1 MFDPRQTQVNE
12 SYLVIA
18 DTTIKTSRE
27 LSKTLINTI
36 TRIGKIVLEKLKE
49 AQEASKIAIEVGKD
63 IYNLVPDESTPG
75 AYKWE
80 KVDLTSQSIKN
91 NQETNIVFMPDLL
104 IEGQYTI
111 ETEPFTDY
119 QAQIIAAR
127 LVEDVPNLNSDY
139 QQTGEI
145 ALKITA
151 YLESEGS
158 EKQIVIYKQNSEGKC
173 TTNLV
178 TEILTPDEII
188 DVASELLVK
197 LLPPSAEIIKNHED
211 TKQLLSNNQNL
222 TVTEV
227 TPILDASKNPTNT
240 ADFNQNPQT
249 ENVSNVADNLLSGL
263 LKEDNKQINS
273 EIRTIPVNL
282 YYEEEATVSFLYDID
297 ISSPPKFDAPPDVD
311 YYQSPVVTN
320 HPETGEQ
327 ELSEQPENN
336 SQTVE
341 STTSQQLTQDDKSE
355 SSSQIIQEK
364 NSSIEIEA
372 SVSFEDYVVNNLQKE
387 IAQSEENI
395 QTRETFTSKYK
406 PQNKTEEEVN
416 KNVTPNQFFVQE
428 PEELKTNNRKK
439 YAPEFTYQEV
449 ANSQGAELA
458 AQQWARQVEIPI
470 YQINNKQ
477 AREERYNGEN
487 KDIAET
493 ATAMLKQYGTLEQ
506 DGSRIYRSDIFV
518 IRQEGDTVSIHRRSD
533 ELFGWENSLMDFKLN
548 KKEEPKITK
557 KPTEMLPVERQE
569 FLIVGEYLG
578 DNGKLPDLNNADIRD
593 VANSL
598 GSLAPAGTIKTLE
611 VFKQNEMLHTL
622 NNVLIEADK
631 EELTVGE
638 FTIKRTRDPENN
650 RASLQLF
657 KTTQEKGT
665 QELVRFDL
673 NKTEAGITKEV
684 SKINIP
690 DYDINQVKFIAQNA
704 SKLNLEQ
711 IFGNEQS
718 TPAAAAA
725 PKERVIQAAGDM
737 PVKIHPYIA
746 EEWANMVKH
755 GGSDWEKAMNQG
767 NEEILQRINENDGK
781 LPIADQREMYF
792 KILNH
797 KTNEAEKKGE
807 TVRDFVP
814 LKDIMQ
820 DLQQWRGE
828 EIRQQYTPTEHI
840 PSPQRQTVA
849 AAPKSKSREVEL

>member
-12 SYLVIA
+12 SYLNTA
-18 DTTIKTSRE
+18 DTAIKTSRE
-27 LSKTLINTI
+27 LSKTLINALTKI
-36 TRIGKIVLEKLKE
+36 TKVILEKLKE
-49 AQEASKIAIEVGKD
+49 AQEASKMAVEVGKD

-80 KVDLTSQSIKN
+80 KVDLTSQSRKS
-91 NQETNIVFMPDLL
+91 NQETNIVFMPDIL
-104 IEGQYTI
+104 IEGQYAI
-111 ETEPFTDY
+111 ETEPFPDY
-119 QAQIIAAR
+119 QAQRIAAR
-127 LVEDVPNLNSDY
+127 LVEDVPNLNTDY
-139 QQTGEI
+139 QQTGES

-158 EKQIVIYKQNSEGKC
+158 EKQIVIYEQNSEGKC

-188 DVASELLVK
+188 DVASEPMIK
-197 LLPPSAEIIKNHED
+197 LLPPSAEIIENSED
-211 TKQLLSNNQNL
+211 TKELLSDNENFTAIEVNPLLDDSHL
-222 TVTEV
+222 TINKLLQDENSENSS
-227 TPILDASKNPTNT
+227 PIT
-240 ADFNQNPQT
+240 Q
-249 ENVSNVADNLLSGL
+249 E
-263 LKEDNKQINS
+263 INS
-273 EIRTIPVNL
+273 SV
-282 YYEEEATVSFLYDID
+282 
-297 ISSPPKFDAPPDVD
+297 
-311 YYQSPVVTN
+311 
-320 HPETGEQ
+320 
-327 ELSEQPENN
+327 
-336 SQTVE
+336 
-341 STTSQQLTQDDKSE
+341 
-355 SSSQIIQEK
+355 
-364 NSSIEIEA
+364 EIEA
-372 SVSFEDYVVNNLQKE
+372 DESFEDDVVNNLQEE
-387 IAQSEENI
+387 IAQSEETLQI
-395 QTRETFTSKYK
+395 REIVVSNY
-406 PQNKTEEEVN
+406 QSQDKTEGEVN
-416 KNVTPNQFFVQE
+416 ENATRNQFFAQE
-428 PEELKTNNRKK
+428 PEELETNNRNK
-439 YAPEFTYQEV
+439 YAPEFIYQEV
-449 ANSQGAELA
+449 ANSQGVEPA
-458 AQQWARQVEIPI
+458 AQQWARQVEVPI

-493 ATAMLKQYGTLEQ
+493 ATTMLKKYGTLEQ
-506 DGSRIYRSDIFV
+506 DGSRIYRSDTFV

-557 KPTEMLPVERQE
+557 KPTEMLPIERQE
-569 FLIVGEYLG
+569 FLIVAEYLG
-578 DNGKLPDLNNADIRD
+578 DNGKLPDLNNADIRN

-622 NNVLIEADK
+622 NNVLIQADK

-638 FTIKRTRDPENN
+638 FTIKRSRDPKNN

-657 KTTQEKGT
+657 KTTEEKGT

-684 SKINIP
+684 SKMNIS

-718 TPAAAAA
+718 TPTAAAA

-737 PVKIHPYIA
+737 PVKVHPYIA

-755 GGSDWEKAMNQG
+755 GGPDWGKAMNQG

-807 TVRDFVP
+807 TVVDFVP
-814 LKDIMQ
+814 LKDIMS

-840 PSPQRQTVA
+840 PSLQRQTVA
-849 AAPKSKSREVEL
+849 AASKTKSREVEL

>member
-1 MFDPRQTQVNE
+1 MFDPRQTQINE
-12 SYLVIA
+12 SYLNTS
-18 DTTIKTSRE
+18 DTAIKTSRE
-27 LSKTLINTI
+27 LSKTLINALTKI
-36 TRIGKIVLEKLKE
+36 TKVILEKLKE
-49 AQEASKIAIEVGKD
+49 AQEASKIAVEVGKD
-63 IYNLVPDESTPG
+63 IYNLVSDESTPG

-80 KVDLTSQSIKN
+80 KVDLTSQSIKS
-91 NQETNIVFMPDLL
+91 NQETNIVFMPDVL

-119 QAQIIAAR
+119 QAQRIAAR

-139 QQTGEI
+139 QQTSEI

-158 EKQIVIYKQNSEGKC
+158 EKQIVIYEQDSEGKC

-188 DVASELLVK
+188 DVASEPLIK
-197 LLPPSAEIIKNHED
+197 LLPPSAEIIENSEN
-211 TKQLLSNNQNL
+211 TKELLSDNENFTAIEVSPLLDESQL
-222 TVTEV
+222 TINKLLQDENSENSS
-227 TPILDASKNPTNT
+227 PIT
-240 ADFNQNPQT
+240 Q
-249 ENVSNVADNLLSGL
+249 E
-263 LKEDNKQINS
+263 INS
-273 EIRTIPVNL
+273 SV
-282 YYEEEATVSFLYDID
+282 
-297 ISSPPKFDAPPDVD
+297 
-311 YYQSPVVTN
+311 
-320 HPETGEQ
+320 
-327 ELSEQPENN
+327 
-336 SQTVE
+336 
-341 STTSQQLTQDDKSE
+341 
-355 SSSQIIQEK
+355 
-364 NSSIEIEA
+364 EIEA
-372 SVSFEDYVVNNLQKE
+372 DESFEDDVVNNLQEE
-387 IAQSEENI
+387 IAQSKETLKI
-395 QTRETFTSKYK
+395 REIVVSNY
-406 PQNKTEEEVN
+406 QSQDKTEGEVN
-416 KNVTPNQFFVQE
+416 ENATRNQFFGQE
-428 PEELKTNNRKK
+428 PEELETNNRNK
-439 YAPEFTYQEV
+439 YAPEFSYQEV
-449 ANSQGAELA
+449 ANSQGVESA
-458 AQQWARQVEIPI
+458 AQQWARQVEVPI

-493 ATAMLKQYGTLEQ
+493 AIAMLKKYGTLEQ
-506 DGSRIYRSDIFV
+506 DGSRIYRSDTFV

-557 KPTEMLPVERQE
+557 KPTEMLPIERQE
-569 FLIVGEYLG
+569 FLIVAEYLG

-611 VFKQNEMLHTL
+611 VFKQNEILHTL
-622 NNVLIEADK
+622 NNVLIQADK

-638 FTIKRTRDPENN
+638 FTIKRSRDPENN

-657 KTTQEKGT
+657 KTTEEKGT

-673 NKTEAGITKEV
+673 TKIEAGITKEV
-684 SKINIP
+684 SKMNIS

-718 TPAAAAA
+718 TPATAGAH
-725 PKERVIQAAGDM
+725 KERVIQAAGDL
-737 PVKIHPYIA
+737 PVKVHPYIA

-755 GGSDWEKAMNQG
+755 GSPDWGKAMNQG

-807 TVRDFVP
+807 TVVDFVP
-814 LKDIMQ
+814 LKDIMS

-828 EIRQQYTPTEHI
+828 EIRQKYTPTEHI

-849 AAPKSKSREVEL
+849 AASKTKSGEVEL

>member
-1 MFDPRQTQVNE
+1 MFDSRHTQINE
-12 SYLVIA
+12 SYLNTA
-18 DTTIKTSRE
+18 DTAIKTSRE
-27 LSKTLINTI
+27 LSKTLINALTKI
-36 TRIGKIVLEKLKE
+36 TKVILEKIKE

-80 KVDLTSQSIKN
+80 KVDLTSQSIKS

-119 QAQIIAAR
+119 QAQRIAAR

-139 QQTGEI
+139 QQTGES

-158 EKQIVIYKQNSEGKC
+158 EKQIVIYEQNSEGKC

-188 DVASELLVK
+188 DVASEPLIK
-197 LLPPSAEIIKNHED
+197 LLPPSAEIIENSED
-211 TKQLLSNNQNL
+211 TKELLSDNENFTAIEVNPLLDDSQL
-222 TVTEV
+222 TINKLLQDENSENSS
-227 TPILDASKNPTNT
+227 PIT
-240 ADFNQNPQT
+240 Q
-249 ENVSNVADNLLSGL
+249 E
-263 LKEDNKQINS
+263 INS
-273 EIRTIPVNL
+273 SV
-282 YYEEEATVSFLYDID
+282 
-297 ISSPPKFDAPPDVD
+297 
-311 YYQSPVVTN
+311 
-320 HPETGEQ
+320 
-327 ELSEQPENN
+327 
-336 SQTVE
+336 
-341 STTSQQLTQDDKSE
+341 
-355 SSSQIIQEK
+355 
-364 NSSIEIEA
+364 EIEA
-372 SVSFEDYVVNNLQKE
+372 DESFEDDVVNNLQEE
-387 IAQSEENI
+387 IAQSKETLQI
-395 QTRETFTSKYK
+395 REIVFSNYQ
-406 PQNKTEEEVN
+406 PQNKAEEEVN
-416 KNVTPNQFFVQE
+416 ENATPNQFFAQE
-428 PEELKTNNRKK
+428 PEELETNNRNK
-439 YAPEFTYQEV
+439 YAPEFSYQEV
-449 ANSQGAELA
+449 ANSQGVESA
-458 AQQWARQVEIPI
+458 AQQWARQVEVPI

-493 ATAMLKQYGTLEQ
+493 ATTMLKKYGILEQ
-506 DGSRIYRSDIFV
+506 DGSRIYRSDTFV

-533 ELFGWENSLMDFKLN
+533 ELFGWENSLIDFKLN

-557 KPTEMLPVERQE
+557 KPTEMLPIERQE
-569 FLIVGEYLG
+569 FLIVAEYLG

-622 NNVLIEADK
+622 NNVLIQADK
-631 EELTVGE
+631 EELMVGE
-638 FTIKRTRDPENN
+638 FTIKRSRDPENN

-673 NKTEAGITKEV
+673 TKTEVGITKEV
-684 SKINIP
+684 SKMNIS

-737 PVKIHPYIA
+737 PVKVHPYIA

-755 GGSDWEKAMNQG
+755 GVHDWGKAMNQG

-792 KILNH
+792 KIINY
-797 KTNEAEKKGE
+797 KATVAQKQGE
-807 TVRDFVP
+807 TVVDFVP
-814 LKDIMQ
+814 LKNIMN

-849 AAPKSKSREVEL
+849 AASKTKSGEVEL

>member
-1 MFDPRQTQVNE
+1 MFDPRHAQINE
-12 SYLVIA
+12 SYLNTA
-18 DTTIKTSRE
+18 DTAIKTSRE
-27 LSKTLINTI
+27 LSKTLINALTKI
-36 TRIGKIVLEKLKE
+36 TKVILEKLKE
-49 AQEASKIAIEVGKD
+49 TQEASKIAVEVGKD
-63 IYNLVPDESTPG
+63 IYNLVSDESTPG

-80 KVDLTSQSIKN
+80 KVDLTSQSIKS
-91 NQETNIVFMPDLL
+91 NQETNIVFMPDVL

-119 QAQIIAAR
+119 QAQRIAAR

-158 EKQIVIYKQNSEGKC
+158 EKQIVIYEQDSEGKC

-178 TEILTPDEII
+178 TEVLTPDEII
-188 DVASELLVK
+188 DVASEPLIK
-197 LLPPSAEIIKNHED
+197 LLPPSAEIIENSED
-211 TKQLLSNNQNL
+211 TKELLSDNENFTAIEVNPLLDDSQL
-222 TVTEV
+222 TINKLLQDENSENSS
-227 TPILDASKNPTNT
+227 PIT
-240 ADFNQNPQT
+240 Q
-249 ENVSNVADNLLSGL
+249 V
-263 LKEDNKQINS
+263 INS
-273 EIRTIPVNL
+273 SV
-282 YYEEEATVSFLYDID
+282 
-297 ISSPPKFDAPPDVD
+297 
-311 YYQSPVVTN
+311 
-320 HPETGEQ
+320 
-327 ELSEQPENN
+327 
-336 SQTVE
+336 
-341 STTSQQLTQDDKSE
+341 
-355 SSSQIIQEK
+355 
-364 NSSIEIEA
+364 EIEA
-372 SVSFEDYVVNNLQKE
+372 DESFEDDVVNNLQEE
-387 IAQSEENI
+387 IAQSKETLQI
-395 QTRETFTSKYK
+395 REIVVSNYQ
-406 PQNKTEEEVN
+406 PQNKAEEEVN
-416 KNVTPNQFFVQE
+416 ENGTPNQFFAQE
-428 PEELKTNNRKK
+428 PEELETNNRNK
-439 YAPEFTYQEV
+439 YAPEFIYQEV
-449 ANSQGAELA
+449 ANSQGVESA
-458 AQQWARQVEIPI
+458 AQQWARQVEVPI

-493 ATAMLKQYGTLEQ
+493 AIAMLKKYGILEQ
-506 DGSRIYRSDIFV
+506 DGSRIYRSDTFV

-557 KPTEMLPVERQE
+557 KPTEMLPIERQE
-569 FLIVGEYLG
+569 FLIVAEYLG

-598 GSLAPAGTIKTLE
+598 GSLAPSGTIKTLE

-622 NNVLIEADK
+622 NNVLIQADK

-638 FTIKRTRDPENN
+638 FTIKRSRDPENN

-673 NKTEAGITKEV
+673 TKTEAGITKEV
-684 SKINIP
+684 SKMNIS

-718 TPAAAAA
+718 TPTAAAA

-755 GGSDWEKAMNQG
+755 GSPDWGKAMNQG

-807 TVRDFVP
+807 TVVDLVP

-820 DLQQWRGE
+820 DLQQWRGK
-828 EIRQQYTPTEHI
+828 EIRQQYTPTEYI
-840 PSPQRQTVA
+840 ASPQRQTVA

>member
-12 SYLVIA
+12 SYLNTV
-18 DTTIKTSRE
+18 DTAIKTSRE
-27 LSKTLINTI
+27 LSKTLINALTKI
-36 TRIGKIVLEKLKE
+36 TKVILEKLKE
-49 AQEASKIAIEVGKD
+49 AQEASKIAVEVGKD
-63 IYNLVPDESTPG
+63 IYNLVSDESTPG

-80 KVDLTSQSIKN
+80 KVDLTSQSIKS
-91 NQETNIVFMPDLL
+91 NQETNIVFMPDVL

-119 QAQIIAAR
+119 QAQRIAAR
-127 LVEDVPNLNSDY
+127 LVEDVPNLNNDY

-158 EKQIVIYKQNSEGKC
+158 EKQIVIYEQDSEGKC

-188 DVASELLVK
+188 DVASEPLIK
-197 LLPPSAEIIKNHED
+197 LLPPSAEIIENSED
-211 TKQLLSNNQNL
+211 TKELLSDNENF
-222 TVTEV
+222 
-227 TPILDASKNPTNT
+227 T
-240 ADFNQNPQT
+240 AI
-249 ENVSNVADNLLSGL
+249 
-263 LKEDNKQINS
+263 EDNPLLDDSQLTINKLLQRENSENSSPITQEINS
-273 EIRTIPVNL
+273 SV
-282 YYEEEATVSFLYDID
+282 
-297 ISSPPKFDAPPDVD
+297 
-311 YYQSPVVTN
+311 
-320 HPETGEQ
+320 
-327 ELSEQPENN
+327 
-336 SQTVE
+336 
-341 STTSQQLTQDDKSE
+341 
-355 SSSQIIQEK
+355 
-364 NSSIEIEA
+364 EIEA
-372 SVSFEDYVVNNLQKE
+372 DESFEDDVVNNLQEE
-387 IAQSEENI
+387 IAQSKETLQI
-395 QTRETFTSKYK
+395 REIVVSNYQ
-406 PQNKTEEEVN
+406 PQYKTEGEVN
-416 KNVTPNQFFVQE
+416 ENATPNQFFAQE
-428 PEELKTNNRKK
+428 PEELETNNRNK
-439 YAPEFTYQEV
+439 YAPEFSYQKV
-449 ANSQGAELA
+449 ANSQCVESA
-458 AQQWARQVEIPI
+458 AQQWARQVEVPI

-493 ATAMLKQYGTLEQ
+493 AIAMLKKYGTLEQ
-506 DGSRIYRSDIFV
+506 DGSRIYRSDTFV

-533 ELFGWENSLMDFKLN
+533 ELFGWENSLIDFKLN

-569 FLIVGEYLG
+569 FLIVAEYLG

-622 NNVLIEADK
+622 NNVLIQADK

-638 FTIKRTRDPENN
+638 FTIKRTREPENN

-673 NKTEAGITKEV
+673 TKTEVGITKEV
-684 SKINIP
+684 SKMNIS
-690 DYDINQVKFIAQNA
+690 DYDINQIKFIAQNA

-725 PKERVIQAAGDM
+725 PKERVIQAAGDI
-737 PVKIHPYIA
+737 PVKVHPYIA

-755 GGSDWEKAMNQG
+755 GGPDWGKAMNQG

-807 TVRDFVP
+807 TVLDFVP
-814 LKDIMQ
+814 LKDIMS

-849 AAPKSKSREVEL
+849 AASKSKSREVEL

>member
-1 MFDPRQTQVNE
+1 MFDSRHTQINE
-12 SYLVIA
+12 SYLNTA
-18 DTTIKTSRE
+18 DTAIKTSRE
-27 LSKTLINTI
+27 LSKTLINALTKI
-36 TRIGKIVLEKLKE
+36 TKVILEKLKE

-80 KVDLTSQSIKN
+80 KVNLTNQSIKS
-91 NQETNIVFMPDLL
+91 NQETDIVLMPDLL

-119 QAQIIAAR
+119 QAQRIAAR

-151 YLESEGS
+151 YLESESS
-158 EKQIVIYKQNSEGKC
+158 EKQIVIYEQNSEGKC

-188 DVASELLVK
+188 DVASEPLIK
-197 LLPPSAEIIKNHED
+197 LLPPSAEIIENSED
-211 TKQLLSNNQNL
+211 TKELLSDHENF
-222 TVTEV
+222 
-227 TPILDASKNPTNT
+227 T
-240 ADFNQNPQT
+240 AI
-249 ENVSNVADNLLSGL
+249 
-263 LKEDNKQINS
+263 EDNPLLDDSHLTINKLLQDKNSENSSPITQEINS
-273 EIRTIPVNL
+273 SV
-282 YYEEEATVSFLYDID
+282 
-297 ISSPPKFDAPPDVD
+297 
-311 YYQSPVVTN
+311 
-320 HPETGEQ
+320 
-327 ELSEQPENN
+327 
-336 SQTVE
+336 
-341 STTSQQLTQDDKSE
+341 
-355 SSSQIIQEK
+355 
-364 NSSIEIEA
+364 EIEA
-372 SVSFEDYVVNNLQKE
+372 DESFEDDVVNNLQEE
-387 IAQSEENI
+387 IAQFKETLQIREIVVSNYQPQDQTEGEINENA
-395 QTRETFTSKYK
+395 TR
-406 PQNKTEEEVN
+406 
-416 KNVTPNQFFVQE
+416 NQFFAQV
-428 PEELKTNNRKK
+428 PEELETNNRNK
-439 YAPEFTYQEV
+439 YAPEFSYQEV
-449 ANSQGAELA
+449 ANSQGVEPP
-458 AQQWARQVEIPI
+458 AQQWARQVEVPI

-493 ATAMLKQYGTLEQ
+493 AIAMLKKYGTLEQ
-506 DGSRIYRSDIFV
+506 DGSRIYRSDTFV

-533 ELFGWENSLMDFKLN
+533 ELFGWENSLIDFKLN

-569 FLIVGEYLG
+569 FLIVAEYLG
-578 DNGKLPDLNNADIRD
+578 DNGKLPNLNNADIRD

-611 VFKQNEMLHTL
+611 VFKQNEILHTL
-622 NNVLIEADK
+622 NNVLIQADK

-657 KTTQEKGT
+657 KTTEEKGT

-673 NKTEAGITKEV
+673 TKTEAGITKEV
-684 SKINIP
+684 SKMNIS
-690 DYDINQVKFIAQNA
+690 DYDINQIKFIAQNA

-718 TPAAAAA
+718 TPATA
-725 PKERVIQAAGDM
+725 PKERVIQAAGDI
-737 PVKIHPYIA
+737 PVKVHPYIA

-755 GGSDWEKAMNQG
+755 GGPDWGKAMNQG

-807 TVRDFVP
+807 TVVDFVP
-814 LKDIMQ
+814 LKDIMS

-849 AAPKSKSREVEL
+849 AAPKSKSGEVEL

>member
-12 SYLVIA
+12 SYLNTA
-18 DTTIKTSRE
+18 DTAIKTSRE
-27 LSKTLINTI
+27 LSKTLINALTKI
-36 TRIGKIVLEKLKE
+36 TKVILEKLKE
-49 AQEASKIAIEVGKD
+49 AQEASKIAVEVGKD
-63 IYNLVPDESTPG
+63 IYNLVSDESTPG

-80 KVDLTSQSIKN
+80 KVDLTSQSIKS
-91 NQETNIVFMPDLL
+91 NQETNIVLMPDLL

-119 QAQIIAAR
+119 QAQRIAAR

-151 YLESEGS
+151 YLESDGS
-158 EKQIVIYKQNSEGKC
+158 EKQIVIYEQNSEGKC

-188 DVASELLVK
+188 DVASEPLIK
-197 LLPPSAEIIKNHED
+197 LLPPSAEIIEKSED
-211 TKQLLSNNQNL
+211 TKDLLFDNENL
-222 TVTEV
+222 TA
-227 TPILDASKNPTNT
+227 I
-240 ADFNQNPQT
+240 
-249 ENVSNVADNLLSGL
+249 
-263 LKEDNKQINS
+263 EDNPLLDDSQLTINKLLQGENSENSSPITQEINS
-273 EIRTIPVNL
+273 SV
-282 YYEEEATVSFLYDID
+282 
-297 ISSPPKFDAPPDVD
+297 
-311 YYQSPVVTN
+311 
-320 HPETGEQ
+320 
-327 ELSEQPENN
+327 
-336 SQTVE
+336 
-341 STTSQQLTQDDKSE
+341 
-355 SSSQIIQEK
+355 
-364 NSSIEIEA
+364 EIEA
-372 SVSFEDYVVNNLQKE
+372 DESFEDDVVNNLQEE
-387 IAQSEENI
+387 IAQSKETLQI
-395 QTRETFTSKYK
+395 REIVVSNYQ
-406 PQNKTEEEVN
+406 PQYKTEGEVN
-416 KNVTPNQFFVQE
+416 ENATPNQFFAQE
-428 PEELKTNNRKK
+428 PEELETNNRNK
-439 YAPEFTYQEV
+439 YAPEFSYQKV
-449 ANSQGAELA
+449 ANSQCVESA
-458 AQQWARQVEIPI
+458 AQQWARQVEVPI

-493 ATAMLKQYGTLEQ
+493 ATTMLKKYGILEQ

-569 FLIVGEYLG
+569 FLIVAEYLG

-622 NNVLIEADK
+622 NNVLIQADK

-638 FTIKRTRDPENN
+638 FTIKRTREPENN

-657 KTTQEKGT
+657 KTTQEKDT

-673 NKTEAGITKEV
+673 TKTEVGITKEV
-684 SKINIP
+684 SKMNIS

-718 TPAAAAA
+718 TPTAAAA
-725 PKERVIQAAGDM
+725 PKERVIQAAGDL
-737 PVKIHPYIA
+737 PVKVHPYIA

-755 GGSDWEKAMNQG
+755 GSPDWGKAMNQG

-807 TVRDFVP
+807 TVVDFVP
-814 LKDIMQ
+814 LKDIMS

-840 PSPQRQTVA
+840 PSLQRQTVA
-849 AAPKSKSREVEL
+849 AASKSKSREVEL

>member
-1 MFDPRQTQVNE
+1 MFDSRHTQINE
-12 SYLVIA
+12 SYLNTA
-18 DTTIKTSRE
+18 DTAIKTSRE
-27 LSKTLINTI
+27 LSKTLINALTKI
-36 TRIGKIVLEKLKE
+36 TKVILEKLKE

-80 KVDLTSQSIKN
+80 KVNLTNQSIKS
-91 NQETNIVFMPDLL
+91 NQETDIVLMPDLL

-119 QAQIIAAR
+119 QAQRIAAR

-151 YLESEGS
+151 YLESESS
-158 EKQIVIYKQNSEGKC
+158 EKQIVIYEQNSEGKC

-188 DVASELLVK
+188 DVASEPLIK
-197 LLPPSAEIIKNHED
+197 LLPPSAEIIENSED
-211 TKQLLSNNQNL
+211 TKELLSDHENF
-222 TVTEV
+222 
-227 TPILDASKNPTNT
+227 T
-240 ADFNQNPQT
+240 AI
-249 ENVSNVADNLLSGL
+249 
-263 LKEDNKQINS
+263 EDNPLLDDSQMTINKLLQDENSENSSPITQEINS
-273 EIRTIPVNL
+273 SV
-282 YYEEEATVSFLYDID
+282 
-297 ISSPPKFDAPPDVD
+297 
-311 YYQSPVVTN
+311 
-320 HPETGEQ
+320 
-327 ELSEQPENN
+327 
-336 SQTVE
+336 
-341 STTSQQLTQDDKSE
+341 
-355 SSSQIIQEK
+355 
-364 NSSIEIEA
+364 EIEA
-372 SVSFEDYVVNNLQKE
+372 NESFEDDVVNNLQEE
-387 IAQSEENI
+387 IAQSKETLQI
-395 QTRETFTSKYK
+395 REIVVSNYQ
-406 PQNKTEEEVN
+406 PQYKTEGEVN
-416 KNVTPNQFFVQE
+416 ENATRNQFFAQV
-428 PEELKTNNRKK
+428 PEELETNNRNK
-439 YAPEFTYQEV
+439 YAPEFSYQEV
-449 ANSQGAELA
+449 ANSQGVEPP
-458 AQQWARQVEIPI
+458 AQQWARQVEVPI

-493 ATAMLKQYGTLEQ
+493 ATTMLKKYGILEQ
-506 DGSRIYRSDIFV
+506 DGSRIYRSDTFV
-518 IRQEGDTVSIHRRSD
+518 IRQQGDTVSIHRRSD

-569 FLIVGEYLG
+569 FLIVAEYLG

-598 GSLAPAGTIKTLE
+598 GSLAPVGTIKTLE

-622 NNVLIEADK
+622 NNVLIQADK

-638 FTIKRTRDPENN
+638 FTIKRSRDPENN

-657 KTTQEKGT
+657 KTTEEKGT

-673 NKTEAGITKEV
+673 TKTEAGITKEV
-684 SKINIP
+684 SKMNIS
-690 DYDINQVKFIAQNA
+690 DYDINQIKFIAQNA

-718 TPAAAAA
+718 TPATA
-725 PKERVIQAAGDM
+725 PKERVIQAAGDI
-737 PVKIHPYIA
+737 PVKVHPYIA

-755 GGSDWEKAMNQG
+755 GGPDWGKAMNQG

-807 TVRDFVP
+807 TVVDFVP
-814 LKDIMQ
+814 LKDIMS

-849 AAPKSKSREVEL
+849 AAPKTKSGEVEL

>member
-1 MFDPRQTQVNE
+1 MFDSRHTQINE
-12 SYLVIA
+12 SYLNTA
-18 DTTIKTSRE
+18 DTAIKTSRE
-27 LSKTLINTI
+27 LSKTLINALTKI
-36 TRIGKIVLEKLKE
+36 TKVILEKLKE

-63 IYNLVPDESTPG
+63 IYNLVPNESTPG

-80 KVDLTSQSIKN
+80 KVDLTSQSIKS

-119 QAQIIAAR
+119 QAQRIAAR
-127 LVEDVPNLNSDY
+127 LVEDVPNLNNDY

-158 EKQIVIYKQNSEGKC
+158 EKQIVIYEQNSEGKC

-188 DVASELLVK
+188 DVASEPLIK
-197 LLPPSAEIIKNHED
+197 LLPPSAEIIENSED
-211 TKQLLSNNQNL
+211 TKELLSDHKNFTAIEVNPLLDDSHL
-222 TVTEV
+222 TINKLLQDENSENSS
-227 TPILDASKNPTNT
+227 PIT
-240 ADFNQNPQT
+240 Q
-249 ENVSNVADNLLSGL
+249 E
-263 LKEDNKQINS
+263 INS
-273 EIRTIPVNL
+273 SV
-282 YYEEEATVSFLYDID
+282 
-297 ISSPPKFDAPPDVD
+297 
-311 YYQSPVVTN
+311 
-320 HPETGEQ
+320 
-327 ELSEQPENN
+327 
-336 SQTVE
+336 
-341 STTSQQLTQDDKSE
+341 
-355 SSSQIIQEK
+355 
-364 NSSIEIEA
+364 EIEA
-372 SVSFEDYVVNNLQKE
+372 DESFEDDVVNNLQEE
-387 IAQSEENI
+387 IAQSKETLQI
-395 QTRETFTSKYK
+395 REIVVSNYQ
-406 PQNKTEEEVN
+406 PQDKAEGEVN
-416 KNVTPNQFFVQE
+416 ENGTHNQFFAQE
-428 PEELKTNNRKK
+428 PEELETNNRNK
-439 YAPEFTYQEV
+439 YAPEFSYQEV
-449 ANSQGAELA
+449 ANSQGVESA
-458 AQQWARQVEIPI
+458 AQQWARQVEVPI

-493 ATAMLKQYGTLEQ
+493 ATTMLKKYGTVEQ
-506 DGSRIYRSDIFV
+506 DGSRIYRSDTFV
-518 IRQEGDTVSIHRRSD
+518 IRQEGDTVSIHRRND

-548 KKEEPKITK
+548 KKEETKITK

-569 FLIVGEYLG
+569 FLIVAEYLG

-622 NNVLIEADK
+622 NNVLIQADK

-638 FTIKRTRDPENN
+638 FTIKRTREPENN

-657 KTTQEKGT
+657 KTTEEKGT

-673 NKTEAGITKEV
+673 TKTEAGITKEV
-684 SKINIP
+684 SKINIS

-718 TPAAAAA
+718 TPTAAAA
-725 PKERVIQAAGDM
+725 PKERVIQTAGDM
-737 PVKIHPYIA
+737 PVKVHPYIA

-755 GGSDWEKAMNQG
+755 GSPDWGKAMNQG
-767 NEEILQRINENDGK
+767 NEEILQRMNENDGK

-792 KILNH
+792 KIINY
-797 KTNEAEKKGE
+797 KATVAQKQGE
-807 TVRDFVP
+807 TVVDFVP
-814 LKDIMQ
+814 LKDIMS

-840 PSPQRQTVA
+840 PSLQRQTVA
-849 AAPKSKSREVEL
+849 AASKSKSREVEL

>member
-12 SYLVIA
+12 SYLNTG
-18 DTTIKTSRE
+18 DTAIKTSRE
-27 LSKTLINTI
+27 LSKTLINALTKI
-36 TRIGKIVLEKLKE
+36 TKVILEKLKE
-49 AQEASKIAIEVGKD
+49 AQEASKIAVEVGKD
-63 IYNLVPDESTPG
+63 IYNLVSDESTPG

-80 KVDLTSQSIKN
+80 KVDLISQSKKS

-119 QAQIIAAR
+119 QAQRVAAR
-127 LVEDVPNLNSDY
+127 LVEDVPNLNNDY

-158 EKQIVIYKQNSEGKC
+158 EKQIVIYEQDSEGKC

-178 TEILTPDEII
+178 TEILTLDEII
-188 DVASELLVK
+188 DIASEPLIK
-197 LLPPSAEIIKNHED
+197 LLPPSAEIIENSED
-211 TKQLLSNNQNL
+211 TKELLSDNENFTAIEVNPLLDDSHL
-222 TVTEV
+222 T
-227 TPILDASKNPTNT
+227 INK
-240 ADFNQNPQT
+240 
-249 ENVSNVADNLLSGL
+249 L
-263 LKEDNKQINS
+263 LKDENSENSSLITQEINS
-273 EIRTIPVNL
+273 SV
-282 YYEEEATVSFLYDID
+282 
-297 ISSPPKFDAPPDVD
+297 
-311 YYQSPVVTN
+311 
-320 HPETGEQ
+320 
-327 ELSEQPENN
+327 
-336 SQTVE
+336 
-341 STTSQQLTQDDKSE
+341 
-355 SSSQIIQEK
+355 
-364 NSSIEIEA
+364 EIEA
-372 SVSFEDYVVNNLQKE
+372 DESFGDDVVNNLQEE
-387 IAQSEENI
+387 IAQSKETLQI
-395 QTRETFTSKYK
+395 REIVVSNYQ
-406 PQNKTEEEVN
+406 PQDKTEGEVN
-416 KNVTPNQFFVQE
+416 KNATPNQFFAQE
-428 PEELKTNNRKK
+428 PEELETNNRNK
-439 YAPEFTYQEV
+439 YAPEFSYQKV
-449 ANSQGAELA
+449 ANSQGVDPA
-458 AQQWARQVEIPI
+458 AQQWARQVEVPI

-493 ATAMLKQYGTLEQ
+493 AIAMLKKYGTLEQ
-506 DGSRIYRSDIFV
+506 DGSRIYRSDTFV

-533 ELFGWENSLMDFKLN
+533 ELFGWENSLIDFKLN

-569 FLIVGEYLG
+569 FLIVAEYLG

-622 NNVLIEADK
+622 NNVLIQADK

-638 FTIKRTRDPENN
+638 FTIKRTREPENN

-684 SKINIP
+684 SKINIS

-718 TPAAAAA
+718 PATAAA

-737 PVKIHPYIA
+737 PVKVHPYIA

-755 GGSDWEKAMNQG
+755 GSPWGKAMNQG

-807 TVRDFVP
+807 TVVDFVP
-814 LKDIMQ
+814 LKDIMS

-840 PSPQRQTVA
+840 PSLQRQTVA
-849 AAPKSKSREVEL
+849 AASKSKSREVEL

>member
-12 SYLVIA
+12 SYLNTA
-18 DTTIKTSRE
+18 DTAIKTSRE
-27 LSKTLINTI
+27 LSKTLINALTKI
-36 TRIGKIVLEKLKE
+36 TKVILEKLKE
-49 AQEASKIAIEVGKD
+49 AQEASKIAVEVGKD
-63 IYNLVPDESTPG
+63 IYNLVSDESTPG

-80 KVDLTSQSIKN
+80 KVDLTSQSIKS
-91 NQETNIVFMPDLL
+91 NQETNIVFIPDLL

-119 QAQIIAAR
+119 QAQRIAAR

-139 QQTGEI
+139 QQTGDI

-158 EKQIVIYKQNSEGKC
+158 EKQIVIYEQNSEGKC

-188 DVASELLVK
+188 DVASEPLIK
-197 LLPPSAEIIKNHED
+197 LLPPSAEIIENSED
-211 TKQLLSNNQNL
+211 TKELLSDNENFTAIEVNPLLDDSQL
-222 TVTEV
+222 TINKLLQDENSENSS
-227 TPILDASKNPTNT
+227 PIT
-240 ADFNQNPQT
+240 Q
-249 ENVSNVADNLLSGL
+249 E
-263 LKEDNKQINS
+263 INS
-273 EIRTIPVNL
+273 SV
-282 YYEEEATVSFLYDID
+282 
-297 ISSPPKFDAPPDVD
+297 
-311 YYQSPVVTN
+311 
-320 HPETGEQ
+320 
-327 ELSEQPENN
+327 
-336 SQTVE
+336 
-341 STTSQQLTQDDKSE
+341 
-355 SSSQIIQEK
+355 
-364 NSSIEIEA
+364 EIEA
-372 SVSFEDYVVNNLQKE
+372 DESFEDDVVNNLQEE
-387 IAQSEENI
+387 IAQSK
-395 QTRETFTSKYK
+395 ETLQIKEIVVSNYQ
-406 PQNKTEEEVN
+406 PQDKAEEEVN
-416 KNVTPNQFFVQE
+416 ENGTRNQLFAQE
-428 PEELKTNNRKK
+428 PEELETNNRNK
-439 YAPEFTYQEV
+439 YAPEFSYQEV
-449 ANSQGAELA
+449 ANSQGVESA
-458 AQQWARQVEIPI
+458 AQQWARQVEVPI

-493 ATAMLKQYGTLEQ
+493 ATTMLKKYGTLEQ
-506 DGSRIYRSDIFV
+506 DGSRIYRSDTFV

-557 KPTEMLPVERQE
+557 KPTEMLPIERQE
-569 FLIVGEYLG
+569 FLIVAEYLG

-598 GSLAPAGTIKTLE
+598 GSLAPAGTIKTLA

-622 NNVLIEADK
+622 NNVLIQADK

-638 FTIKRTRDPENN
+638 FTIKRTREPENN

-657 KTTQEKGT
+657 KTTEEKGT

-673 NKTEAGITKEV
+673 TKTEAGITKEV
-684 SKINIP
+684 SKINIS

-718 TPAAAAA
+718 TPAAA

-737 PVKIHPYIA
+737 PVKVHPYIA

-755 GGSDWEKAMNQG
+755 GSPDWGKAMNQG

-807 TVRDFVP
+807 TVVDFVP
-814 LKDIMQ
+814 LKDIMS

-849 AAPKSKSREVEL
+849 AASKTKSREVEL

>member
-12 SYLVIA
+12 SYLNTA
-18 DTTIKTSRE
+18 DTAIKTSRE
-27 LSKTLINTI
+27 LSKTLINALTKI
-36 TRIGKIVLEKLKE
+36 TKVILEKLKE

-63 IYNLVPDESTPG
+63 IYNLVSDESTPG

-80 KVDLTSQSIKN
+80 KVDLISQSKKS

-119 QAQIIAAR
+119 QAQTIAAR
-127 LVEDVPNLNSDY
+127 LVEDVPNLNNDY

-151 YLESEGS
+151 YLEPEGS
-158 EKQIVIYKQNSEGKC
+158 EKQIVIYEQDSEGKC

-188 DVASELLVK
+188 DVASEPLIK
-197 LLPPSAEIIKNHED
+197 LLPPSAEIIENYEE
-211 TKQLLSNNQNL
+211 TKELLSNNENF
-222 TVTEV
+222 
-227 TPILDASKNPTNT
+227 T
-240 ADFNQNPQT
+240 AI
-249 ENVSNVADNLLSGL
+249 
-263 LKEDNKQINS
+263 EDNPLLDESQLTINKLLQDENSENSSLITQEINS
-273 EIRTIPVNL
+273 SV
-282 YYEEEATVSFLYDID
+282 
-297 ISSPPKFDAPPDVD
+297 
-311 YYQSPVVTN
+311 
-320 HPETGEQ
+320 
-327 ELSEQPENN
+327 
-336 SQTVE
+336 
-341 STTSQQLTQDDKSE
+341 
-355 SSSQIIQEK
+355 
-364 NSSIEIEA
+364 EIEA
-372 SVSFEDYVVNNLQKE
+372 DESFEDDVVNNLQEE
-387 IAQSEENI
+387 IAQSKETLQI
-395 QTRETFTSKYK
+395 REIVVSNY
-406 PQNKTEEEVN
+406 QSQDKTEGEVN
-416 KNVTPNQFFVQE
+416 ENATPNQFFAQE
-428 PEELKTNNRKK
+428 PEELETNNRNK
-439 YAPEFTYQEV
+439 YAPEFSYQKV
-449 ANSQGAELA
+449 ANSQGVESA
-458 AQQWARQVEIPI
+458 AQQWARQVEVPI

-493 ATAMLKQYGTLEQ
+493 AIAMLKKYGTLEQ
-506 DGSRIYRSDIFV
+506 DGSRIYRSDTFV

-533 ELFGWENSLMDFKLN
+533 ELFGWENSLIDFKLN

-569 FLIVGEYLG
+569 FLIVAEYLG

-622 NNVLIEADK
+622 NNVLIQVDK

-638 FTIKRTRDPENN
+638 FTIKRTREPENN

-657 KTTQEKGT
+657 KTTEEKGT

-673 NKTEAGITKEV
+673 TKTEAGITKEV
-684 SKINIP
+684 SKMNIS

-718 TPAAAAA
+718 TPAAA
-725 PKERVIQAAGDM
+725 PKERVIQAAGDL
-737 PVKIHPYIA
+737 PVKVHPYIA

-755 GGSDWEKAMNQG
+755 GSPDWGKAMNQG

-807 TVRDFVP
+807 TVVDFVP
-814 LKDIMQ
+814 LKDIMS

-828 EIRQQYTPTEHI
+828 EIWQQYTPTEHI
-840 PSPQRQTVA
+840 PSLQRQTVA
-849 AAPKSKSREVEL
+849 AASKTKSREVEL

>member
-1 MFDPRQTQVNE
+1 MFDPRHTQINE
-12 SYLVIA
+12 SYLNTA
-18 DTTIKTSRE
+18 DTAIKTSRE
-27 LSKTLINTI
+27 LSKTLINALTKI
-36 TRIGKIVLEKLKE
+36 TQVILEKLKE

-80 KVDLTSQSIKN
+80 KVDLTSQSIKS
-91 NQETNIVFMPDLL
+91 NQETNIVFMPDVL

-119 QAQIIAAR
+119 QAQRIAAR

-158 EKQIVIYKQNSEGKC
+158 EKQIVIYEQNSEGRC

-178 TEILTPDEII
+178 TEIFTPDEII
-188 DVASELLVK
+188 DVASEPLIK
-197 LLPPSAEIIKNHED
+197 LLPPSAEIIENSED
-211 TKQLLSNNQNL
+211 TKELLSDNENFTAIEVNPLLDDSQL
-222 TVTEV
+222 TINKLLQDENSENSS
-227 TPILDASKNPTNT
+227 PIT
-240 ADFNQNPQT
+240 Q
-249 ENVSNVADNLLSGL
+249 E
-263 LKEDNKQINS
+263 INS
-273 EIRTIPVNL
+273 SV
-282 YYEEEATVSFLYDID
+282 
-297 ISSPPKFDAPPDVD
+297 
-311 YYQSPVVTN
+311 
-320 HPETGEQ
+320 
-327 ELSEQPENN
+327 
-336 SQTVE
+336 
-341 STTSQQLTQDDKSE
+341 
-355 SSSQIIQEK
+355 
-364 NSSIEIEA
+364 EIEA
-372 SVSFEDYVVNNLQKE
+372 DESFKDDVVNNLQEE
-387 IAQSEENI
+387 IAQSKETLQI
-395 QTRETFTSKYK
+395 REIVVSNYQ
-406 PQNKTEEEVN
+406 PQNKVEGEVN
-416 KNVTPNQFFVQE
+416 ENATRNQFFAQE
-428 PEELKTNNRKK
+428 PEELETNNRKK

-449 ANSQGAELA
+449 ANSQGVESA
-458 AQQWARQVEIPI
+458 AQQWARQVEVPI

-493 ATAMLKQYGTLEQ
+493 ATTMLKKYGIFEQ
-506 DGSRIYRSDIFV
+506 DGSRIYRSDTFV

-548 KKEEPKITK
+548 KKEEPKIRK
-557 KPTEMLPVERQE
+557 EPTEMLPVERQE
-569 FLIVGEYLG
+569 FLIVAEYLG
-578 DNGKLPDLNNADIRD
+578 DNDKLPDLSNADIRD

-622 NNVLIEADK
+622 NNVLIQADK
-631 EELTVGE
+631 EELTVSE
-638 FTIKRTRDPENN
+638 FTIKRTREPENN

-657 KTTQEKGT
+657 KTTEEKGT

-684 SKINIP
+684 SKMNIS

-718 TPAAAAA
+718 TPTAAAA

-737 PVKIHPYIA
+737 PVKVHPYIA

-755 GGSDWEKAMNQG
+755 GSPDWGKAMNQG

-807 TVRDFVP
+807 TVVDFVP
-814 LKDIMQ
+814 LKDIMS

-849 AAPKSKSREVEL
+849 AASKTKSGEVEL

>member
-1 MFDPRQTQVNE
+1 MFDPRQTQINE
-12 SYLVIA
+12 SYLNTA
-18 DTTIKTSRE
+18 DTAIKTSRE
-27 LSKTLINTI
+27 LSKTLINALTKI
-36 TRIGKIVLEKLKE
+36 TKVILEKLKE
-49 AQEASKIAIEVGKD
+49 AQEASKIAVEVGKD
-63 IYNLVPDESTPG
+63 IYNLVSDESTPG

-80 KVDLTSQSIKN
+80 KVDLTSQSIKS
-91 NQETNIVFMPDLL
+91 NQETNIVFIPDVL

-119 QAQIIAAR
+119 QAQTIAAR
-127 LVEDVPNLNSDY
+127 LVEDIPNLNSDY

-158 EKQIVIYKQNSEGKC
+158 EKQIVIYEQDSEGKC

-188 DVASELLVK
+188 DVASEPLIK
-197 LLPPSAEIIKNHED
+197 LLPPSAEIIENSEE
-211 TKQLLSNNQNL
+211 TKELLSNNENFTAIEESPLLDESQL
-222 TVTEV
+222 T
-227 TPILDASKNPTNT
+227 INKLLQD
-240 ADFNQNPQT
+240 
-249 ENVSNVADNLLSGL
+249 ENSENSSLITQ
-263 LKEDNKQINS
+263 EINS
-273 EIRTIPVNL
+273 SV
-282 YYEEEATVSFLYDID
+282 
-297 ISSPPKFDAPPDVD
+297 
-311 YYQSPVVTN
+311 
-320 HPETGEQ
+320 
-327 ELSEQPENN
+327 
-336 SQTVE
+336 
-341 STTSQQLTQDDKSE
+341 
-355 SSSQIIQEK
+355 
-364 NSSIEIEA
+364 EIEA
-372 SVSFEDYVVNNLQKE
+372 DESFGDDVVNNLQEE
-387 IAQSEENI
+387 IAQSKETLQI
-395 QTRETFTSKYK
+395 REIVVSNY
-406 PQNKTEEEVN
+406 QSQDKTEGEVN
-416 KNVTPNQFFVQE
+416 QNGTRNQFFGQE
-428 PEELKTNNRKK
+428 PEELETNNRNK
-439 YAPEFTYQEV
+439 YAPEFSYQEV
-449 ANSQGAELA
+449 ANSQGVESA
-458 AQQWARQVEIPI
+458 AQQWTRQVEVPI

-493 ATAMLKQYGTLEQ
+493 ATTMLKKYGTLEQ
-506 DGSRIYRSDIFV
+506 DGSRIYRSDTFV

-533 ELFGWENSLMDFKLN
+533 ELFGWENSLIDFKLN

-569 FLIVGEYLG
+569 FLIVAEYLG

-622 NNVLIEADK
+622 NNVLIQADK

-638 FTIKRTRDPENN
+638 FTIKRTREPENN

-657 KTTQEKGT
+657 KTTEEKGT

-673 NKTEAGITKEV
+673 TKTEAGITKEV
-684 SKINIP
+684 SKMNIS
-690 DYDINQVKFIAQNA
+690 DYDINQVKFIAQSA

-718 TPAAAAA
+718 TPTAAAA
-725 PKERVIQAAGDM
+725 PKERVIQAAGDL
-737 PVKIHPYIA
+737 PVKVHPYIA

-755 GGSDWEKAMNQG
+755 GSPDWGKAMNQG

-807 TVRDFVP
+807 TVVDFVP
-814 LKDIMQ
+814 LKDIMS

-840 PSPQRQTVA
+840 PSLQRQTVA
-849 AAPKSKSREVEL
+849 AASKTKSREVEL

>member
-1 MFDPRQTQVNE
+1 MFDPRHTQINE
-12 SYLVIA
+12 SYLNTV
-18 DTTIKTSRE
+18 DTAIKTSRE
-27 LSKTLINTI
+27 LSKTLINALTKI
-36 TRIGKIVLEKLKE
+36 TKVILEKLKE

-80 KVDLTSQSIKN
+80 KVDLTSQSIKS
-91 NQETNIVFMPDLL
+91 NQETNIVLMPDLL

-119 QAQIIAAR
+119 QAQRIAAR

-139 QQTGEI
+139 QQTGES

-158 EKQIVIYKQNSEGKC
+158 EKQIVIYEQNSEGKC

-188 DVASELLVK
+188 DVASEPLIK
-197 LLPPSAEIIKNHED
+197 LLPPSAEIIENSED
-211 TKQLLSNNQNL
+211 TKELLSDNENF
-222 TVTEV
+222 TAIEV
-227 TPILDASKNPTNT
+227 NPLLDDSQLPINKLLQD
-240 ADFNQNPQT
+240 
-249 ENVSNVADNLLSGL
+249 ENSENSSPITQ
-263 LKEDNKQINS
+263 EINS
-273 EIRTIPVNL
+273 SV
-282 YYEEEATVSFLYDID
+282 
-297 ISSPPKFDAPPDVD
+297 
-311 YYQSPVVTN
+311 
-320 HPETGEQ
+320 
-327 ELSEQPENN
+327 
-336 SQTVE
+336 
-341 STTSQQLTQDDKSE
+341 
-355 SSSQIIQEK
+355 
-364 NSSIEIEA
+364 EIEA
-372 SVSFEDYVVNNLQKE
+372 DESFEDDVVNNLQEE
-387 IAQSEENI
+387 ILQSEDTLQI
-395 QTRETFTSKYK
+395 RETVASNYQAQT
-406 PQNKTEEEVN
+406 KTEEEVN
-416 KNVTPNQFFVQE
+416 ENATHNQFFAQE
-428 PEELKTNNRKK
+428 PEELETNNRNK

-449 ANSQGAELA
+449 ANSQCVEPA
-458 AQQWARQVEIPI
+458 AQQWARQVEVPI

-493 ATAMLKQYGTLEQ
+493 ATTMLKKYGILEQ
-506 DGSRIYRSDIFV
+506 DGSRIYRSDTFV

-557 KPTEMLPVERQE
+557 KPTEMLPIERQE
-569 FLIVGEYLG
+569 FLIVAEDLG

-611 VFKQNEMLHTL
+611 VFKQNEILHTL
-622 NNVLIEADK
+622 NNVLIQADK

-638 FTIKRTRDPENN
+638 FTIKRSRDPENN

-657 KTTQEKGT
+657 KTTEEKGT

-673 NKTEAGITKEV
+673 TKTEAGITKEV
-684 SKINIP
+684 SKMNIS

-737 PVKIHPYIA
+737 PVKVHPYIA

-755 GGSDWEKAMNQG
+755 GSPDWGKAMNQG

-807 TVRDFVP
+807 TVVDFVP
-814 LKDIMQ
+814 LKDIMS

-840 PSPQRQTVA
+840 PSLQRQTVA

>member
-1 MFDPRQTQVNE
+1 MFDPRHTQVNE
-12 SYLVIA
+12 SYLNTA
-18 DTTIKTSRE
+18 DTAIKTSRE
-27 LSKTLINTI
+27 LSKTLINALTKI
-36 TRIGKIVLEKLKE
+36 TKVILEKLKE
-49 AQEASKIAIEVGKD
+49 AQEASKIAVEIGKD

-80 KVDLTSQSIKN
+80 KVDLTSQSIKS
-91 NQETNIVFMPDLL
+91 NQETNIVFMPDVL

-119 QAQIIAAR
+119 QAQRIAAR
-127 LVEDVPNLNSDY
+127 LVEDVPNLNNDY
-139 QQTGEI
+139 QQTCEI

-158 EKQIVIYKQNSEGKC
+158 EKQIVIYEQDSEGKC

-188 DVASELLVK
+188 DVASEPLIK
-197 LLPPSAEIIKNHED
+197 LLPPSAEIIENSED
-211 TKQLLSNNQNL
+211 TKELLSDNENFTAIEVNPLLDDSQL
-222 TVTEV
+222 T
-227 TPILDASKNPTNT
+227 INK
-240 ADFNQNPQT
+240 
-249 ENVSNVADNLLSGL
+249 LLQDG
-263 LKEDNKQINS
+263 NS
-273 EIRTIPVNL
+273 ENSSPITQ
-282 YYEEEATVSFLYDID
+282 E
-297 ISSPPKFDAPPDVD
+297 ISSSV
-311 YYQSPVVTN
+311 
-320 HPETGEQ
+320 
-327 ELSEQPENN
+327 
-336 SQTVE
+336 
-341 STTSQQLTQDDKSE
+341 
-355 SSSQIIQEK
+355 
-364 NSSIEIEA
+364 EIEA
-372 SVSFEDYVVNNLQKE
+372 DESFEDDVVNNLQEE
-387 IAQSEENI
+387 IAQSKETLQI
-395 QTRETFTSKYK
+395 REIVVSNYQ
-406 PQNKTEEEVN
+406 PQDKTEEEVN
-416 KNVTPNQFFVQE
+416 ENGTPNQFFAQE
-428 PEELKTNNRKK
+428 PEELETNNRNK

-449 ANSQGAELA
+449 ANSQCVEPA
-458 AQQWARQVEIPI
+458 AQQWARQVEVPI

-493 ATAMLKQYGTLEQ
+493 ATAMLKKYGTLEQ
-506 DGSRIYRSDIFV
+506 DGSRIYRSDTFV

-548 KKEEPKITK
+548 TKEEPKITK
-557 KPTEMLPVERQE
+557 KPTEMLPIERQE
-569 FLIVGEYLG
+569 FLIVAEYLG

-598 GSLAPAGTIKTLE
+598 GSLAPSGTIKTLE

-622 NNVLIEADK
+622 NNVLIQADK

-638 FTIKRTRDPENN
+638 FTIKRSRDPENN

-657 KTTQEKGT
+657 KTTEEKGT

-673 NKTEAGITKEV
+673 TKTEAGITKEV
-684 SKINIP
+684 SKMNIS

-718 TPAAAAA
+718 TPAAANA
-725 PKERVIQAAGDM
+725 PKERVIQATGDM
-737 PVKIHPYIA
+737 PVKVHPYIA

-755 GGSDWEKAMNQG
+755 SGSDWGKAMNQG

-792 KILNH
+792 KIMTY
-797 KTNEAEKKGE
+797 KATVAQKQGE
-807 TVRDFVP
+807 TVVDFVP
-814 LKDIMQ
+814 LKDIMS

-840 PSPQRQTVA
+840 PSLQRQTVA

>member
-1 MFDPRQTQVNE
+1 MFDPRQTQINE
-12 SYLVIA
+12 SYLNTA
-18 DTTIKTSRE
+18 DTAIKTSRE
-27 LSKTLINTI
+27 LSKTLINALTKI
-36 TRIGKIVLEKLKE
+36 TKVILEKLKE
-49 AQEASKIAIEVGKD
+49 AQEASKIAVEVGKD
-63 IYNLVPDESTPG
+63 IYNLVSDESTPG

-80 KVDLTSQSIKN
+80 KVDLTSQSIKS

-104 IEGQYTI
+104 REGQYTI
-111 ETEPFTDY
+111 EAEPFTDY
-119 QAQIIAAR
+119 QAQRIAAR
-127 LVEDVPNLNSDY
+127 LLEDIPNLNSDY

-145 ALKITA
+145 VLKITA

-158 EKQIVIYKQNSEGKC
+158 EKQIVIYEQNSEGKC

-178 TEILTPDEII
+178 TEILTSDEII
-188 DVASELLVK
+188 DVASEPLIK
-197 LLPPSAEIIKNHED
+197 LLPPSAEIIENSEN
-211 TKQLLSNNQNL
+211 TKELLSDNENFTAIEVSPLLDESQL
-222 TVTEV
+222 TINKLLQDENSENSS
-227 TPILDASKNPTNT
+227 PIT
-240 ADFNQNPQT
+240 Q
-249 ENVSNVADNLLSGL
+249 E
-263 LKEDNKQINS
+263 INS
-273 EIRTIPVNL
+273 SV
-282 YYEEEATVSFLYDID
+282 
-297 ISSPPKFDAPPDVD
+297 
-311 YYQSPVVTN
+311 
-320 HPETGEQ
+320 
-327 ELSEQPENN
+327 
-336 SQTVE
+336 
-341 STTSQQLTQDDKSE
+341 
-355 SSSQIIQEK
+355 
-364 NSSIEIEA
+364 EIEA
-372 SVSFEDYVVNNLQKE
+372 DESFEDDVVNNLQEE
-387 IAQSEENI
+387 IAQSKETLQI
-395 QTRETFTSKYK
+395 REIVVSNY
-406 PQNKTEEEVN
+406 QSQDKTEGEVN
-416 KNVTPNQFFVQE
+416 ENATRNQFFGQE
-428 PEELKTNNRKK
+428 PEELETNNRNK
-439 YAPEFTYQEV
+439 YAPEFSYQEV
-449 ANSQGAELA
+449 ANSQGVESA
-458 AQQWARQVEIPI
+458 AQQWARQVEVPI

-493 ATAMLKQYGTLEQ
+493 AIAMLKKYGTLEQ
-506 DGSRIYRSDIFV
+506 DGSRIYRSDTFV
-518 IRQEGDTVSIHRRSD
+518 ICQEGDTVSIHRRSD

-557 KPTEMLPVERQE
+557 KPTEMLPIERQE
-569 FLIVGEYLG
+569 FLIVAEYLG
-578 DNGKLPDLNNADIRD
+578 DNDKLPDLNNADIRD

-611 VFKQNEMLHTL
+611 VFKQNEILHTL
-622 NNVLIEADK
+622 NNVLIQADK

-638 FTIKRTRDPENN
+638 FTIKRSRDPENN

-657 KTTQEKGT
+657 KTTEEKGT

-684 SKINIP
+684 SKMNIS

-718 TPAAAAA
+718 A
-725 PKERVIQAAGDM
+725 PKERVIQAAGDL

-755 GGSDWEKAMNQG
+755 GSPDWGKAMNQG

-807 TVRDFVP
+807 TVVDFVP
-814 LKDIMQ
+814 LKDIMS

-840 PSPQRQTVA
+840 PSLQRQTVA
-849 AAPKSKSREVEL
+849 AASKSKSREVEL